1 MWAKKA
7 RDPGQGGV
15 ARADER
21 GISKVSSSLSTQP
34 PSGVNIRIR
43 PHIHGDHTPRR
54 RINAPFACEKPVNH
68 PALGGFRAVPVR
80 IMPSTHQ
87 ADETPG

>member
-21 GISKVSSSLSTQP
+21 GTSKVNESLASAEP
-34 PSGVNIRIR
+34 PGVNIRIR
-43 PHIHGDHTPRR
+43 
-54 RINAPFACEKPVNH
+54 A
-68 PALGGFRAVPVR
+68 AVHFSG
-80 IMPSTHQ
+80 ICL
-87 ADETPG
+87 